1 MMKFESMS
9 QDELRAQASQTLL
22 GCLKDHATEGDE
34 STIANLEL
42 LLHQKASVSSSEQ
55 PQKYNRLYIDSLR
68 EIITLITSFEMDVT
82 QVFEKMYSGNFGWNN
97 PVFAGYVEQ
106 EKKNIMNLFRPIE
119 VEEGIYTCPSCK
131 GKKTHHFSRQMRS
144 SDEPATTFITCANK
158 ECQYKWKIN

>member
-1 MMKFESMS
+1 MKFQTLS
-9 QDELRAQASQTLL
+9 QADLRAQARQMLS
-22 GCLKDHATEGDE
+22 KNNPDE
-34 STIANLEL
+34 SSVGELEL
-42 LLHQKASVSSSEQ
+42 LLHQKTQHLTSEH
-55 PQKYNRLYIDSLR
+55 PAKYNEMYVDSLR
-68 EIITLITSFEMDVT
+68 EVLTLMVSFEMPADEVLSRL
-82 QVFEKMYSGNFGWNN
+82 YAGSFGWNN
-97 PVFAGYVEQ
+97 PVFAEFVDQ